1 MQKRLFWTNHVLLI
15 FVMPDENEPW
25 VICRNLFQRT
35 VEKRVEGAITR
46 TTSTDGSQPL
56 TERDSDSLRNR
67 EEAASAGHGP
77 QACGFPILR
86 CRKFCFYSFISLRVA
101 SYLVKFL
108 TADKSAR
115 YIKISVL
122 QIKLRCT
129 VIAIIKFSSIKPI
142 KFRIYNNHDHI
153 IVFMSNMWP

>member
-1 MQKRLFWTNHVLLI
+1 VLLI

-25 VICRNLFQRT
+25 DICRSLFQRT
-35 VEKRVEGAITR
+35 VEKGAERAITR

-67 EEAASAGHGP
+67 EEAASTGHGP
-77 QACGFPILR
+77 QVCGLPILR
-86 CRKFCFYSFISLRVA
+86 CRKFRFYSFISLRVA
-101 SYLVKFL
+101 SCLVKFL

-122 QIKLRCT
+122 QIKLKCT
-129 VIAIIKFSSIKPI
+129 AIAIIKFSPIKPI
-142 KFRIYNNHDHI
+142 KFRNYNNHNR
-153 IVFMSNMWP
+153 F

>member
-25 VICRNLFQRT
+25 DICRSFFQRT
-35 VEKRVEGAITR
+35 VEKGVEGVITR

-67 EEAASAGHGP
+67 EEAASTGHGP
-77 QACGFPILR
+77 QACGLPILR
-86 CRKFCFYSFISLRVA
+86 CRKFRFYPLISLRVD

-122 QIKLRCT
+122 QIKLRGT
-129 VIAIIKFSSIKPI
+129 VIAIIKFSLIKPI
-142 KFRIYNNHDHI
+142 RFRIYNNHVRI
-153 IVFMSNMWP
+153 IVVISNMWP